1 MHRFDIL
8 HLEYFM
14 NSSGIGPPSGNL
26 QVGPTHIEGGT
37 PAPANTP
44 LSLHASSLTS
54 AYLSQHSF
62 QFLNAM
68 GSQGV
73 GSDKQLASLVK
84 NSMQS
89 DSLQLSPNHQQTGIT
104 GIVQYGRQE
113 NKNALVVQAKLNEK
127 SEYDILAVA
136 FRGAFE
142 KPVLMRFP
150 EPRGDAAGTAPSQH
164 PLLSLPNEFLQ
175 QIDEPLQFTPPPP
188 TASTQPSTVNPAA
201 DFARLHSPHPGPFRL
216 SGDDKPESAER
227 NQRLRSALLCGWDNL
242 RRVDPDLVS
251 GLLNYYQANV
261 SLSQG
266 EFGILEATFE
276 KNTQGLYLTR
286 LGYGGTETNWENETG
301 VVLPEQAS
309 PPPRGELTSYTQQP
323 RSLSPLLTEEPTGS
337 KGKKRAAPSPP
348 EPPSTRPGFQPT
360 QLGGTQIQGIP
371 LERKQSLEQLVN
383 NTILHAQKSKVG
395 KNSPAVNQRFKEG
408 VAAIN
413 AQPGKTPI
421 DQQAAAAFY
430 ANASAGVTPFPKV
443 LSEKFSAS
451 KDKLAKTKLG
461 PDATAADYARAN
473 KDKLAKAR
481 FGPDATAIDY
491 DRANS
496 TKRAKAMFGPDA
508 TAADYSRANKDKLAK
523 AMFGPD
529 ATAADYARANSEKRA
544 KAMFGPDA
552 TAADYARATK
562 DKLAKARFGPD
573 ATANDYDRAKKDELA
588 KAKLGPA
595 ATANDYDRETRKKLA
610 KDRLG
615 PDATANDYDRETRKK
630 LAKARF
636 GPDATPADYSRANKD
651 KLAKARLG
659 PDASVTDYNRAM
671 IAAQAV
677 RELGPTATAADL
689 ATLQAQELA
698 LAAQL
703 GVRVEEI
710 RSARKQGPA
719 SGEPSFPGPNQR

>member
-1 MHRFDIL
+1 
-8 HLEYFM
+8 M

-383 NTILHAQKSKVG
+383 NTILHAQKGKVG

-430 ANASAGVTPFPKV
+430 ANASAGVTPYPKV

-451 KDKLAKTKLG
+451 KDKLAKTRLG
-461 PDATAADYARAN
+461 PNATVADYERAN

-481 FGPDATAIDY
+481 LGPE
-491 DRANS
+491 
-496 TKRAKAMFGPDA
+496 A
-508 TAADYSRANKDKLAK
+508 TAADYSRAK
-523 AMFGPD
+523 
-529 ATAADYARANSEKRA
+529 SEKRA

-562 DKLAKARFGPD
+562 DKLAKAM
-573 ATANDYDRAKKDELA
+573 
-588 KAKLGPA
+588 
-595 ATANDYDRETRKKLA
+595 
-610 KDRLG
+610 
-615 PDATANDYDRETRKK
+615 
-630 LAKARF
+630 F
-636 GPDATPADYSRANKD
+636 GPDATPADYSRAKKDELAKARLGPDATVADYDRANRDKLAKSRLGPDATVADYDRANKD

-659 PDASVTDYNRAM
+659 PDATAKDYSRTNKEKLAKARFGPDATARDYDRANKDKLAQARSGPDATANDYSRANKDKLAKAMFGPDASATDYNRAM
-671 IAAQAV
+671 IAAQVV

-719 SGEPSFPGPNQR
+719 SGEPSFPGPNQ